1 MAHAAHGDWLQHLA
15 PFQHR
20 LLPHLWMATIRPLE
34 HAHQTTMNP
43 IRVDRGS
50 CSVTTRT
57 IRSVYK
63 IYLLLENS
71 IATIPFLL
79 QFYRVVKLY
88 ESLIIFVSQMRR
100 GQLDEIEDQARAFAE
115 PVYNDN
121 KKEKTFLG

>member
-1 MAHAAHGDWLQHLA
+1 MEGATSAVIPGSVVDVPLPFFVTAEHMLHTATGYNTWLLSNIDFS
-15 PFQHR
+15 PTSGWRPYF
-20 LLPHLWMATIRPLE
+20 LLDPNYFSE
-34 HAHQTTMNP
+34 HAPQTTINP

-79 QFYRVVKLY
+79 QFYR
-88 ESLIIFVSQMRR
+88 
-100 GQLDEIEDQARAFAE
+100 G
-115 PVYNDN
+115 
-121 KKEKTFLG
+121 

>member
-1 MAHAAHGDWLQHLA
+1 MNK
-15 PFQHR
+15 
-20 LLPHLWMATIRPLE
+20 

-50 CSVTTRT
+50 CSVATRT

-63 IYLLLENS
+63 SCLDFYLVLENS

-88 ESLIIFVSQMRR
+88 ESLIIFVSEMRR

>member
-1 MAHAAHGDWLQHLA
+1 MNKHA
-15 PFQHR
+15 P
-20 LLPHLWMATIRPLE
+20 
-34 HAHQTTMNP
+34 QTTINP

-79 QFYRVVKLY
+79 QFYRDHMDQGLPVDVLY
-88 ESLIIFVSQMRR
+88 
-100 GQLDEIEDQARAFAE
+100 
-115 PVYNDN
+115 
-121 KKEKTFLG
+121 

>member
-1 MAHAAHGDWLQHLA
+1 MFPL
-15 PFQHR
+15 
-20 LLPHLWMATIRPLE
+20 ATISPKTACDWSGK

-79 QFYRVVKLY
+79 QFYR
-88 ESLIIFVSQMRR
+88 
-100 GQLDEIEDQARAFAE
+100 G
-115 PVYNDN
+115 
-121 KKEKTFLG
+121 